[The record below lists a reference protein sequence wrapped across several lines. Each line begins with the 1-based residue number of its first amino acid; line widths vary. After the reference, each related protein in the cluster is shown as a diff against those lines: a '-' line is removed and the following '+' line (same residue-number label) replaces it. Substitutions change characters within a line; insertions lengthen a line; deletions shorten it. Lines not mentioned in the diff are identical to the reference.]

1 MRLAHSETT
10 PWTPVPPMRGGTIE
24 FKTMLEGREG
34 APDNY
39 QLLLANTDPTFM
51 SPRHRHNFD
60 QLRYSLEGAT
70 NIGPKRNMEQGDLAY
85 FPEGTYYG
93 PQVQQ
98 EVGQTSLAMVIQFG
112 GPSGNGYMSR
122 HQMEDGFANL
132 NQIGKFEAGVF
143 KRAVPAPD
151 GRINQDAYEAV
162 WENQNGRPVT
172 YSKPRFM
179 DPIHFREQNFDW
191 QPVTGQTGV
200 QTKTIGSFTE
210 KGVRVFF
217 LQLQPGA
224 RYTLPPDTNIQIL
237 FVKDGTGRL
246 DSDRTWSRHTA
257 IELAPGEGAAM
268 EATSLTEVVV
278 LGMPGF

>member
-1 MRLAHSETT
+1 MNVLPARVAG
-10 PWTPVPPMRGGTIE
+10 VPRI
-24 FKTMLEGREG
+24 
-34 APDNY
+34 
-39 QLLLANTDPTFM
+39 
-51 SPRHRHNFD
+51 
-60 QLRYSLEGAT
+60 
-70 NIGPKRNMEQGDLAY
+70 
-85 FPEGTYYG
+85 
-93 PQVQQ
+93 
-98 EVGQTSLAMVIQFG
+98 AMV
-112 GPSGNGYMSR
+112 
-122 HQMEDGFANL
+122 
-132 NQIGKFEAGVF
+132 
-143 KRAVPAPD
+143 VPAPD

-179 DPIHFREQNFDW
+179 DPIQFREKNFDW

-224 RYTLPPDTNIQIL
+224 RYTLHPDSNIQIL

-246 DSDRTWSRHTA
+246 DTDRTWSRHTA